1 LERRLAAILAAD
13 VDGYTAL
20 MGADEAGTLR
30 RLTDLRQE
38 FLEPLIGEH
47 HGRVVKLMGDGLL
60 VEFASVVDAVSCA
73 LAWQDGVAEREAATE
88 EDNRLQ
94 FRIGINLGD
103 VIVEGN
109 DIHGDGVNIVARLEG
124 LAEPGGICLSGDAYR
139 QARGK
144 VEAEFED
151 LGEQVLKNVAEP
163 VRVFR
168 IAGDRSAVAAPSP
181 TTDTL
186 PLPDKPSIAVLPFT
200 NMSGDPEQEYFSDG
214 ITEDIITELA
224 RFPSLFVIA
233 RNSTFAFKGKAA
245 NIQKI
250 GRELGVRYVIEGSVR
265 KAGNRVRITAQL
277 IEADTGSHLWA
288 QRYDRELEEIFS
300 VQEEVSRTIASTLVS
315 KVEQD
320 RLESVGSRHPDD
332 LEAYDYVL
340 RGKTHVAKYTREDI
354 QKGARCFERA
364 IKISPDYVDAIA
376 WLAQC
381 RAWEFEGWWAEDP
394 PGSLEQAFQ
403 LARKA
408 VGIDAANAQAHSSLA
423 YAYLYKRQHKQ
434 AVYHFERALDLM
446 PCDAFTMSNYGM
458 CFMFAGEPNPG
469 LDWIRRAEDLNP
481 LQSQWYGWLRAMA
494 HYTARNYQ
502 AALDDFVQILYPPVE
517 VHGWVAAC
525 YAQLGEAKPAEQ
537 ALERFMA
544 QAKMEFPRYP
554 GDREDGWRDYWWWME
569 PYQRDE
575 DFEHVLEG
583 LRRAGLQL

>member
-1 LERRLAAILAAD
+1 MERKLAAILAAD
-13 VDGYTAL
+13 VVGYSRLIGT
-20 MGADEAGTLR
+20 DEEGTLAA
-30 RLTDLRQE
+30 LKSLRVSVI
-38 FLEPLIGEH
+38 EPLIAEH
-47 HGRVVKLMGDGLL
+47 RGRVVKLMGDGFL
-60 VEFASVVDAVSCA
+60 VEFQSAVDAVKCA
-73 LAWQDGVAEREAATE
+73 VAWQQGVTQRDNATE
-88 EDNRLQ
+88 LQ
-94 FRIGINLGD
+94 FRIGVNLGD
-103 VIVEGN
+103 IVIDGDDVL
-109 DIHGDGVNIVARLEG
+109 GDGVNIASRLEG
-124 LAEPGGICLSGDAYR
+124 VADPGGIIVSDMVYQNVHAKLD
-139 QARGK
+139 
-144 VEAEFED
+144 VLLED
-151 LGEQVLKNVAEP
+151 KGVQVLKNIDSP
-163 VRVFR
+163 VRVWKW
-168 IAGDRSAVAAPSP
+168 AAAASRHENGRPCSP
-181 TTDTL
+181 AQE
-186 PLPDKPSIAVLPFT
+186 KPSIAVLPFE
-200 NMSGDPEQEYFSDG
+200 NMSGDPEQEYFADG
-214 ITEDIITELA
+214 MSEDIITELA

-250 GRELGVRYVIEGSVR
+250 GRELGVGYVIEGSVR

-340 RGKTHVAKYTREDI
+340 RGKMHIANYTREDI

-376 WLAQC
+376 WLAHC

-408 VGIDAANAQAHSSLA
+408 VGKDAANAQAHSSLA
-423 YAYLYKRQHKQ
+423 YSYLYKRQHKQ
-434 AVYHFERALDLM
+434 AVYHFEKALDLM
-446 PCDAFTMSNYGM
+446 PCDAFTMANYGM
-458 CFMFAGEPNPG
+458 YFMFAGEPNPG
-469 LDWIRRAEDLNP
+469 LDWIRRAEELNP
-481 LQSQWYGWLRAMA
+481 LQSPWYGWLRAMA

-502 AALDDFVQILYPPVE
+502 AALDNFVQILYPPVE

-525 YAQLGEAKPAEQ
+525 YAQLGEAKPAQQ

-544 QAKMEFPRYP
+544 QAKLEFQRYP
-554 GDREDGWRDYWWWME
+554 GDSEGGWRDYWWWME

-583 LRRAGLQL
+583 LQRAGLQL